1 MLKQLLSFLFKK
13 KESATLHSISK
24 PKKTKKMKKDVPNL
38 PKSSM
43 LKSPASV
50 GKVVKKA
57 AKKVVTNAVM
67 KKAAKKK

>member
-1 MLKQLLSFLFKK
+1 
-13 KESATLHSISK
+13 
-24 PKKTKKMKKDVPNL
+24 MKKDIPNL